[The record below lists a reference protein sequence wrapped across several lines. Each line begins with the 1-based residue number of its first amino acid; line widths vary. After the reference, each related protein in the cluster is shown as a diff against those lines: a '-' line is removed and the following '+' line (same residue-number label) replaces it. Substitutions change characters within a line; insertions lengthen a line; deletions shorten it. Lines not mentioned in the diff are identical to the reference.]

1 MGTRLYGWGE
11 REGGKE
17 KGRVGEREREKGRE
31 CMVRGCSV
39 IWRVR
44 KKKWKLR
51 PRERDLLGRP
61 RALGGVFC
69 VSF

>member
-1 MGTRLYGWGE
+1 MAGGREKEGRRKEGWE
-11 REGGKE
+11 RG
-17 KGRVGEREREKGRE
+17 REKGRE

-61 RALGGVFC
+61 RAMGGVFC